1 MWQLSDDDL
10 SSWTDQICSLPLRRK
25 DRLKHQTTYS
35 SRWHQVQYGFV
46 HDANKPEK
54 AVLLDASWVG
64 LHALHGNVKVRFSNS
79 MVLVVPGLSWH
90 SLPGFRFGAYYK
102 SHACS
107 TETASTNFWSK
118 SADSVVLHLKQHHA
132 PRMAKLQTQGSEMR
146 HKAQLA
152 LQLLGQHVE
161 NRDSMLLSNE
171 FRMTLPFSP
180 PFMDYNILQWFPVCL
195 LIIFID
201 DYVHWWWKFF
211 WPSCW
216 DRFPRTTGGIFR
228 VSQDLRWETPKFSK
242 DSNASKGCALPWS
255 STLEGPSF
263 AANILNKKNN
273 TKKHRHRVV
282 AIFFKTNITR
292 HIRHISHSI
301 VMVASKARL
310 SNQNCLDL
318 SSWQCQVCSCED
330 PPVLGTCSKQLKKNK
345 CGTIVLHISQ
355 LSHRGSDGTNKGPL
369 SFDCFGIIEM
379 PKKDPLEKQNMS
391 TCHVMKNQLWRV
403 DLFLL

>member
-171 FRMTLPFSP
+171 FRMTLPICP
-180 PFMDYNILQWFPVCL
+180 HLWILIYYNDYIK
-195 LIIFID
+195 FI
-201 DYVHWWWKFF
+201 DYVHWRLCTLIMDIF

-228 VSQDLRWETPKFSK
+228 VSQDLRWETNKV
-242 DSNASKGCALPWS
+242 
-255 STLEGPSF
+255 LEGFQMIPTHQKGRPALKFNSWGTF
-263 AANILNKKNN
+263 FCSKYPEQ
-273 TKKHRHRVV
+273 KKHGHRVV
-282 AIFFKTNITR
+282 AIFLKTKR
-292 HIRHISHSI
+292 HKAHQ
-301 VMVASKARL
+301 ARL
-310 SNQNCLDL
+310 TFNCDGSIQGTSQQPKLFGFIFLAMSSVQLWRSSGAWDL
-318 SSWQCQVCSCED
+318 FKATQ
-330 PPVLGTCSKQLKKNK
+330 KNK
-345 CGTIVLHISQ
+345 SGTIVLHISQ

>member
-1 MWQLSDDDL
+1 MAFLACFSFWCLL
-10 SSWTDQICSLPLRRK
+10 
-25 DRLKHQTTYS
+25 
-35 SRWHQVQYGFV
+35 QV
-46 HDANKPEK
+46 E
-54 AVLLDASWVG
+54 
-64 LHALHGNVKVRFSNS
+64 FSFKRNC
-79 MVLVVPGLSWH
+79 
-90 SLPGFRFGAYYK
+90 FNEF
-102 SHACS
+102 
-107 TETASTNFWSK
+107 
-118 SADSVVLHLKQHHA
+118 LKQVCQQRCVA
-132 PRMAKLQTQGSEMR
+132 LKAASGRPLAKLQTQGSEMR

-180 PFMDYNILQWFPVCL
+180 PFMDLNILQWFTVCL

-201 DYVHWWWKFF
+201 DYVHWWKKF

-228 VSQDLRWETPKFSK
+228 VSQDLRWKTPKFSK

-263 AANILNKKNN
+263 AANILNKKDN

-282 AIFFKTNITR
+282 AIFFAIFFKTK
-292 HIRHISHSI
+292 SH
-301 VMVASKARL
+301 KARQARL
-310 SNQNCLDL
+310 TFNCDGSIQGTSQQPKLFGFIFLAMSSVQLWRSSGAWDL
-318 SSWQCQVCSCED
+318 FKATQ
-330 PPVLGTCSKQLKKNK
+330 KNK

>member
-1 MWQLSDDDL
+1 M
-10 SSWTDQICSLPLRRK
+10 
-25 DRLKHQTTYS
+25 
-35 SRWHQVQYGFV
+35 
-46 HDANKPEK
+46 
-54 AVLLDASWVG
+54 
-64 LHALHGNVKVRFSNS
+64 
-79 MVLVVPGLSWH
+79 
-90 SLPGFRFGAYYK
+90 
-102 SHACS
+102 
-107 TETASTNFWSK
+107 
-118 SADSVVLHLKQHHA
+118 
-132 PRMAKLQTQGSEMR
+132 
-146 HKAQLA
+146 
-152 LQLLGQHVE
+152 
-161 NRDSMLLSNE
+161 
-171 FRMTLPFSP
+171 
-180 PFMDYNILQWFPVCL
+180 
-195 LIIFID
+195 FID
-201 DYVHWWWKFF
+201 YLHWRLCALIMDIF

-228 VSQDLRWETPKFSK
+228 VSQDLRWETNKVLEGFK
-242 DSNASKGCALPWS
+242 RIKRGALPWS

-273 TKKHRHRVV
+273 TKNTD
-282 AIFFKTNITR
+282 IGLLQYFFKTKI
-292 HIRHISHSI
+292 IRHVMHVRHVSHSI

-330 PPVLGTCSKQLKKNK
+330 PPVLGTWSKQHQKNK

-355 LSHRGSDGTNKGPL
+355 LSHRGSDGTDKGPL